1 MRFSGITRQ
10 NYDRVA
16 AIYQKGIDT
25 GMATFEISAPSFENW
40 QKKYFEMPNF
50 ILQDNEEVIGWA
62 GLTKVSD
69 RCVYNG
75 VAEVSIY
82 IDPVFKGKGFGYIL
96 LNELIR
102 QSEALGFWTLQC
114 GIMEENTASINLH
127 KKCGFRLIG
136 FRERIGKLHGV
147 WKNNVIMERRSK
159 VVGI

>member
-1 MRFSGITRQ
+1 MF
-10 NYDRVA
+10 
-16 AIYQKGIDT
+16 
-25 GMATFEISAPSFENW
+25 
-40 QKKYFEMPNF
+40 
-50 ILQDNEEVIGWA
+50 
-62 GLTKVSD
+62 
-69 RCVYNG
+69 YNG

-96 LNELIR
+96 LKELIR
-102 QSEALGFWTLQC
+102 QSEELGFWTLQC